1 MNAQQL
7 VNRLTRLRKDDDLAE
22 LLRAALLIALH
33 APDLN
38 NLDDDEKIERQL
50 QEIEWQMR
58 ASLDQHAAVADE
70 LDSLATTAPCDFTSE
85 HLWTLVRAIKVQNQI
100 LNLYLGAGWAES

>member
-7 VNRLTRLRKDDDLAE
+7 VSRLTRLRKDYDLAE
-22 LLRAALLIALH
+22 LLRAALLIVLH
-33 APDLN
+33 SPDLE
-38 NLDDDEKIERQL
+38 NLDDEEQIERQL

-70 LDSLATTAPCDFTSE
+70 LDNLATTAPCDFTSE

-100 LNLYLGAGWAES
+100 LNLYLGPSWAES